1 MPPAHELTAPSPRVP
16 ALSVPRVAVR
26 YRVALAVLALTA
38 LTFLIPSA
46 PTYDPWA
53 WIVWGRE
60 ILHLDLSTV
69 DGPSWKPLPVLLTTP
84 FALFGGLAPDLWLFV
99 ARAGA
104 IAGVVMAFRVA
115 RRLGG
120 VPAGAA
126 AAGAY
131 AVAPWMLRNS
141 ALGNSEGLLVAL
153 GLAAV
158 DRHLAGR
165 TRHAFLFGIGA
176 ALLRPEAWPLI
187 GLYGLWLFW
196 RDPGARKLVAA
207 AFVSLPLL
215 WLLPELW
222 GSGDLLRAA
231 HRAHNPRANSAAF
244 SDDPIREVVRQFG
257 TMLTPAL
264 WIGLG
269 ALVAMMA
276 LRLGSGR
283 RERRAAVGLALAAAV
298 WVGEVAVMTNDGFSG
313 NARYLIMPA
322 AVACV
327 LAGTG
332 IGWLVRALPA
342 RWFAS
347 GVAVAA
353 LSVVAAI
360 VFAAPSVGRLDA
372 VRASVYYQA
381 RLTDGL
387 AGAIAQAGGPDRLKA
402 CGTAYTGAFQ
412 VPSVA
417 WLLNEHTTS
426 VRSASAPG
434 DAPPQ
439 VPAVVLRS
447 RTTSQQPPG
456 SRDRE
461 HRRRGGRADVRDLRR
476 LAHRGELRM
485 SATAPTV
492 ARPGRASHGWAPR
505 AWPSACPKSLLVLA
519 FLVGLSLALRTQAIH
534 ARFWIDEGLSVG
546 ISSHPLG
553 DIPGVLRKDGSPP
566 LYYLILKLWMSVFG
580 SGEADT
586 HALSVAFA
594 IFTVPAAWLG
604 GRALFGDR
612 AAWIAAL
619 LAAINPFLTYYSQ
632 ETRMYALVALL
643 STIVT
648 ATFVV
653 DLRPGPARVAA
664 RLLGGAGA
672 HRLRPQLGPV
682 PGHRDG
688 GGARADLPP
697 GRRPARGAAR
707 RAPGLRDHRGA
718 LPAVAAD
725 PDLPG
730 PAHRRAVG
738 GAADL
743 PGHPQRPRQHAR
755 RRRAGDGLRARRGL
769 RAQHDPR
776 RRAALAARPRGAVG
790 GDHGPH
796 DAGGRVAGLTGL
808 AGVVEP
814 LLLGLHRARCCCSA
828 PPGWRAA
835 AAWASSSS
843 RSSSPSGSTRGPG
856 CSTRRATPT
865 PSPS

>member
-1 MPPAHELTAPSPRVP
+1 MPTAQELTAPSPRLP
-16 ALSVPRVAVR
+16 AFAVPRVAVR

-131 AVAPWMLRNS
+131 VVAPWMLRNS

-165 TRHAFLFGIGA
+165 TRHAFLLGIGA

-187 GLYGLWLFW
+187 GLYGVWLFW
-196 RDPGARKLVAA
+196 REPGARKLVAA
-207 AFVSLPLL
+207 AFVSLPVL

-244 SDDPIREVVRQFG
+244 AEDPVREVVRQFG

-264 WIGLG
+264 WVGLG
-269 ALVAMMA
+269 ALVLMLV

-283 RERRAAVGLALAAAV
+283 RERRAAVGLALAGAV

-313 NARYLIMPA
+313 NSRYLIMPA

-332 IGWLVRALPA
+332 IGWLVRAFPA
-342 RWFAS
+342 RWLGGALAIALVS
-347 GVAVAA
+347 VAA
-353 LSVVAAI
+353 AVG
-360 VFAAPSVGRLDA
+360 FAAPSVDRLDA

-387 AGAIAQAGGPDRLKA
+387 SGAIAQAGGADRLKA

-417 WLLNEHTTS
+417 WFLGEHTTA

-434 DAPPQ
+434 DA
-439 VPAVVLRS
+439 
-447 RTTSQQPPG
+447 
-456 SRDRE
+456 
-461 HRRRGGRADVRDLRR
+461 
-476 LAHRGELRM
+476 
-485 SATAPTV
+485 AP
-492 ARPGRASHGWAPR
+492 
-505 AWPSACPKSLLVLA
+505 
-519 FLVGLSLALRTQAIH
+519 
-534 ARFWIDEGLSVG
+534 
-546 ISSHPLG
+546 
-553 DIPGVLRKDGSPP
+553 
-566 LYYLILKLWMSVFG
+566 
-580 SGEADT
+580 EA
-586 HALSVAFA
+586 
-594 IFTVPAAWLG
+594 
-604 GRALFGDR
+604 
-612 AAWIAAL
+612 
-619 LAAINPFLTYYSQ
+619 
-632 ETRMYALVALL
+632 
-643 STIVT
+643 
-648 ATFVV
+648 
-653 DLRPGPARVAA
+653 
-664 RLLGGAGA
+664 
-672 HRLRPQLGPV
+672 
-682 PGHRDG
+682 
-688 GGARADLPP
+688 
-697 GRRPARGAAR
+697 
-707 RAPGLRDHRGA
+707 
-718 LPAVAAD
+718 PAVALRSKTTA
-725 PDLPG
+725 G
-730 PAHRRAVG
+730 SRYAVPNIDSLG
-738 GAADL
+738 GE
-743 PGHPQRPRQHAR
+743 
-755 RRRAGDGLRARRGL
+755 AGVQTFAI
-769 RAQHDPR
+769 
-776 RRAALAARPRGAVG
+776 
-790 GDHGPH
+790 
-796 DAGGRVAGLTGL
+796 AGGWRIVG
-808 AGVVEP
+808 
-814 LLLGLHRARCCCSA
+814 RCHA
-828 PPGWRAA
+828 
-835 AAWASSSS
+835 
-843 RSSSPSGSTRGPG
+843 
-856 CSTRRATPT
+856 
-865 PSPS
+865 